1 MPDDKTCKASAGF
14 KHAYKE
20 DTQLLEEAA
29 SKAGALALRYF
40 NRDPQVWTKQ
50 NYSPVTEADLA
61 VDEFLKET
69 LMAARPD
76 YGWLSEE
83 SEDNPERLEKQ
94 RVFVIDPIDGTRAF
108 IDGGTEW
115 TISLAVVENHRPVA
129 AVLFAPVRGE
139 MYCAS
144 RFGGT
149 QLNNVPVVCPRLA
162 NLDGARVAGPR
173 PAIARGPLARAGVQ
187 NAGYVRSLAYRIVMV
202 TTGALDLA
210 LARED
215 ANDWDLAAADLIVE
229 EAHGILRDKSNNLLK
244 YNRPN
249 VHHDSLYASCKALGR
264 LVAPMMPVL
273 QFPQRRHG

>member
-1 MPDDKTCKASAGF
+1 MPDDKISKTSAGF

-20 DTQLLEEAA
+20 DMQLLQDVA
-29 SKAGALALRYF
+29 KDAGALALRYF

-50 NYSPVTEADLA
+50 NMSPVTEADLA
-61 VDEFLKET
+61 VDQFLKET

-83 SEDNPERLEKQ
+83 SEDNKDRLDKQ

-115 TISLAVVENHRPVA
+115 TISLAIVENHRPVA

-139 MYCAS
+139 VYSAS

-149 QLNNVPVVCPRLA
+149 YLNNVPVVCPRLA
-162 NLDGARVAGPR
+162 SLDGARAAGPR

-215 ANDWDLAAADLIVE
+215 SNDWDLAAADLIVE
-229 EAHGILRDKSNNLLK
+229 EAHGVLRDKANNVLK
-244 YNRPN
+244 YNLPN

-264 LVAPMMPVL
+264 LVAPIMPAL
-273 QFPQRRHG
+273 QFPQRRSS

>member
-1 MPDDKTCKASAGF
+1 MPDDKTLEASAGC

-20 DTQLLEEAA
+20 DMLLLEEAA
-29 SKAGALALRYF
+29 QKAGALALRYF

-61 VDEFLKET
+61 VDKFLKEE
-69 LMAARPD
+69 LIAARPD

-83 SEDNPERLEKQ
+83 SEDNTERLEKQ

-149 QLNNVPVVCPRLA
+149 YLNNMKLICPRLA
-162 NLDGARVAGPR
+162 SLDGARVAGPR
-173 PAIARGPLARAGVQ
+173 PVIARGPLARAGVV

-210 LARED
+210 LAREA

-229 EAHGILRDKSNNLLK
+229 EAQGILRDKANEVLK
-244 YNRPN
+244 YNMPS
-249 VHHDSLYASCKALGR
+249 VQHDSLYSSCKALGR
-264 LVAPMMPVL
+264 LVAPIMPAL
-273 QFPQRRHG
+273 QFPRRLNG

>member
-1 MPDDKTCKASAGF
+1 MPDDKEIKASAGF
-14 KHAYKE
+14 KYAYQE
-20 DTQLLEEAA
+20 DKQLLEEAA
-29 SKAGALALRYF
+29 REAGELALRYF

-61 VDEFLKET
+61 VDNYLKER
-69 LMAARPD
+69 LMAARSD

-83 SEDNPERLEKQ
+83 SEDNVDRLDKQ

-108 IDGGTEW
+108 IDGGSEW
-115 TISLAVVENHRPVA
+115 TISLAVVENNRPVA
-129 AVLFAPVRGE
+129 AVLYAPVRGE
-139 MYCAS
+139 LYCAS

-149 QLNNVPVVCPRLA
+149 QLNNVPVICPRLA
-162 NLDGARVAGPR
+162 SLDGARAAGPR

-229 EAHGILRDKSNNLLK
+229 EANGILRDKSNRVLK
-244 YNRPN
+244 YNLPN
-249 VHHDSLYASCKALGR
+249 VHHDSLYASSKALGR
-264 LVAPMMPVL
+264 LVAPIMPAL